1 MQTIR
6 QRRAIRDFRA
16 FSANDPRIDY
26 GYADRQRFLRGHGWL
41 PEGLAFAIACAVVAL
56 FLVVGVPA

>member
-6 QRRAIRDFRA
+6 QREILSRA
-16 FSANDPRIDY
+16 RIDH
-26 GYADRQRFLRGHGWL
+26 GYADRQRFLRRDRHW
-41 PEGLAFAIACAVVAL
+41 PEGLAFAIACAAVAL

>member
-1 MQTIR
+1 MQTIK
-6 QRRAIRDFRA
+6 QRRNLRA
-16 FSANDPRIDY
+16 FADH
-26 GYADRQRFLRGHGWL
+26 GYADRQRFLRRGGWL